1 MIDVRAIEASTLDPS
16 LKGYPHRAPPCAV
29 RDIGRQGW
37 NVMRGDLPFPVAVL
51 KEAALAHNL
60 EWMADFT
67 RATGVLLAPHGKTT
81 MAPQLFARQIEA
93 GAWGITFA
101 TMQQV
106 SLGVRAGLRRIILA
120 NQLVGAEDIAQAMHL
135 IDATPDLELHVLVDS
150 IAQLNLI
157 EAHGERRD
165 PERRL
170 NVLLE
175 MGVAGG
181 RTGCRTVDA
190 AMQVARAIA
199 ASRAVRL
206 SGVECFEGL
215 SVTGDGEADRIVVE
229 RWMHAVQ
236 QVARQC
242 DAEGLYG
249 TAEVTLSA
257 GGSAVFDLVARSLPT
272 QLSRPVRTILRSGCY
287 VTHDSGS
294 YERFLRQVIARSG
307 AAWRE
312 RGGLTGVPSR
322 FALRYSPL
330 GRPGGLMP
338 ALEVWTQVQSQP
350 EPGLAILAFG
360 KRDASFDVDLP
371 MPFARVRDGVRIP
384 LDANWP
390 IGKLND
396 QHAYMQI
403 PAGADLRVGDLV
415 GCGISHP
422 CTTFDKWRWMPIVDD
437 DYGVTDAIR
446 TFF

>member
-1 MIDVRAIEASTLDPS
+1 MIDVRAIEASKLDHN
-16 LKGYPHRAPPCAV
+16 LKGYPHRAAPCAV

-67 RATGVLLAPHGKTT
+67 RDTGVLLAPHGKTT
-81 MAPQLFARQIEA
+81 MAPQLFARQIES

-120 NQLVGAEDIAQAMHL
+120 NELVGDEDILQAMHL
-135 IDATPDLELHVLVDS
+135 NDATPDLELHVLVDS
-150 IAQLNLI
+150 IPQLNLI
-157 EAHGERRD
+157 EAHGEHQSLAR
-165 PERRL
+165 PL

-175 MGVAGG
+175 IGVAGG
-181 RTGCRTVDA
+181 RTGCRTVAD
-190 AMQVARAIA
+190 AMQLARAVA
-199 ASRAVRL
+199 ASGSVRL

-215 SVTGDGEADRIVVE
+215 SVTGDSEADRIVVE
-229 RWMHAVQ
+229 CWMHTVQ

-242 DAEGLYG
+242 DVEGLYG

-287 VTHDSGS
+287 VTHDSGF
-294 YERFLRQVIARSG
+294 YERFARQVIARSG
-307 AAWRE
+307 AAWQQRT
-312 RGGLTGVPSR
+312 GL
-322 FALRYSPL
+322 L
-330 GRPGGLMP
+330 P
-338 ALEVWTQVQSQP
+338 ALEVWSQVQSRP
-350 EPGLAILAFG
+350 EPQLAILAVG
-360 KRDASFDVDLP
+360 KRDASFDLDLP
-371 MPFARVRDGVRIP
+371 MPFAHVRDSVCTP
-384 LDANWP
+384 LDANWR
-390 IGKLND
+390 IRALND
-396 QHAYMQI
+396 QHAYMEI
-403 PAGADLRVGDLV
+403 PVGADVRVGDLI

-437 DYGVTDAIR
+437 DYAVTDAIR

>member
-1 MIDVRAIEASTLDPS
+1 MIDIGPIEASTLDSS
-16 LKGYPHRAPPCAV
+16 LKGYPHMAPPCAV

-37 NVMRGDLPFPVAVL
+37 NVMRGDLPFPVALL
-51 KEAALAHNL
+51 KESALAHNL
-60 EWMADFT
+60 AWMADFT

-81 MAPQLFARQIEA
+81 MAPQLFRRQIEA

-106 SLGVRAGLRRIILA
+106 SVGVRMGLRRIILA
-120 NQLVGAEDIAQAMHL
+120 NQLVGAEDILLAMHL
-135 IDATPDLELHVLVDS
+135 VETMPDLELHVLVDS
-150 IAQLNLI
+150 IPQLQLI
-157 EAHGERRD
+157 EAHGERRS
-165 PERRL
+165 PARPL

-175 MGVAGG
+175 VGVAGG
-181 RTGCRTVDA
+181 RTGCRAVDD
-190 AMQVARAIA
+190 AMRVARAVA
-199 ASRAVRL
+199 ASRSVRL

-215 SVTGDGEADRIVVE
+215 SVTGDSDADRIVVE

-287 VTHDSGS
+287 VTHDSHF
-294 YERFLRQVIARSG
+294 YERFAQHVIARSG
-307 AAWRE
+307 AAWQQRK
-312 RGGLTGVPSR
+312 GLV
-322 FALRYSPL
+322 
-330 GRPGGLMP
+330 P

-360 KRDASFDVDLP
+360 KRDASFDIDLP
-371 MPFARVRDGVRIP
+371 MPFARVRDGLRTP
-384 LDANWP
+384 LDATWR
-390 IGKLND
+390 ISGLND
-396 QHAYMQI
+396 QHAYLRL
-403 PAGADLRVGDLV
+403 PADADVRVGDLV

-422 CTTFDKWRWMPIVDD
+422 CATFDRWRWLPVVDD
-437 DYGVTDAIR
+437 DYAVTGAIR